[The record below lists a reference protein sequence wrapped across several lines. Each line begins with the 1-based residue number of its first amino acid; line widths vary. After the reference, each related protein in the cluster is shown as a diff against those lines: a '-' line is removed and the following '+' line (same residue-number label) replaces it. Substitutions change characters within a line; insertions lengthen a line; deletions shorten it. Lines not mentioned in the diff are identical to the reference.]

1 MKNITMQHKEKY
13 TLTWHNY
20 SDHLLKAL
28 EEMMTSSAFADVT
41 LVTDDKQQIRAHRNI
56 LSACSPVFK
65 KILQLDS
72 GVNTNPIIYLRGIQH
87 SEMESIMQFIY
98 FGETRFYKEKMG
110 EILMVAKNLE
120 IQELSTAEMNNEMV
134 SNEESNV
141 NESSVVLNKDTYQY
155 PLQNFSEGDSNDR
168 HQTYT
173 STEPSKPIT
182 KNKVDKIDKQFS
194 NKSQFQCKQ
203 CDKSYY
209 GSGGLSSHN
218 KSVHEGVK
226 YACDQCDY
234 QATQQC
240 SLKTHIQSKHEG
252 VRYACNQ
259 CDQQF
264 TQQGHLIRHIQSKHK
279 GVKAILP

>member
-1 MKNITMQHKEKY
+1 MQHKEKY

-41 LVTDDKQQIRAHRNI
+41 LVTDDKQQIRAHQNI
-56 LSACSPVFK
+56 LSASSPVFK

-87 SEMESIMQFIY
+87 AEMESIMQFIY
-98 FGETRFYKEKMG
+98 FGETRFYKERMS

-120 IQELSTAEMNNEMV
+120 IKELSTVAEMNNEMV

-141 NESSVVLNKDTYQY
+141 NESSVVLNEDQCENMDIAGVPPHALDEETQIVEKYNATK
-155 PLQNFSEGDSNDR
+155 G
-168 HQTYT
+168 
-173 STEPSKPIT
+173 TE
-182 KNKVDKIDKQFS
+182 IDKQFS

-226 YACDQCDY
+226 YPCDQCDY
-234 QATQQC
+234 QATQQS

-252 VRYACNQ
+252 DKYACNQ
-259 CDQQF
+259 CEYQAA
-264 TQQGHLIRHIQSKHK
+264 HQSN
-279 GVKAILP
+279 VCDETY